1 MKSINCTSGE
11 GSVERGQWIGVSAVL
26 KNWEFILQP
35 VRAFFTVD
43 SRAIIIQ

>member
-26 KNWEFILQP
+26 KNWEFFSAAGKSFYLP
-35 VRAFFTVD
+35 LTHEL
-43 SRAIIIQ
+43 